1 MRPRIGGF
9 SLALALMATGAFA
22 QNARMGVRYQ
32 IIDSEVE
39 RVVTR
44 FASGEVTSL
53 RSPDGS
59 VITTLRAGGKVI
71 KNVSQP
77 AQIRLTP
84 KSSSSAAVLTINDR
98 SLDFINADAYVAWR
112 NREPRGAAYRPL
124 SEEAA
129 ALLVGQ
135 DPVELADAAS
145 DLRFIT
151 MYTRD
156 YEVLAKR
163 TRPSARIEQPNLP
176 NFTAALRKRDTGELV
191 AIMGWHEDEQTLVF
205 RFMGEEPMAITNTVL
220 PQGRWSFYPN
230 EAWADIQ
237 LLSLMKGRN
246 SARLSQ
252 RPIVSATSLRPT
264 PLNDPG
270 CDGLH
275 WLDGTVYRQCC
286 DDHDRCYET
295 EWPPCEAGKSWF
307 FMGGWSCTFCNI
319 EVVVCFATV
328 YDIYGKFPIYEFQ
341 NYYGDN
347 CYIVW
352 CCECPAWCYGCVW
365 EWP

>member
-1 MRPRIGGF
+1 MRRRTGGLT
-9 SLALALMATGAFA
+9 LALALMATGAFA
-22 QNARMGVRYQ
+22 QNARMGMRYQ

-44 FASGEVTSL
+44 FAVGEVTSV

-59 VITTLRAGGKVI
+59 VVTTLRAGAKVV

-77 AQIRLTP
+77 ARIKLTS
-84 KSSSSAAVLTINDR
+84 KSSPAETLTVNDR

-112 NREPRGAAYRPL
+112 NHEPRHVAYRPL

-129 ALLVGQ
+129 ALTGGR

-145 DLRFIT
+145 DLRSVT
-151 MYTRD
+151 MVTKD

-163 TRPSARIEQPNLP
+163 TRPSARLEQPDLP
-176 NFTAALRKRDTGELV
+176 NFTAALRKRDTGEVL
-191 AIMGWHEDEQTLVF
+191 AILGWHEDEQMLIF
-205 RFMGEEPMAITNTVL
+205 RFIGEQPMAITKTVL
-220 PQGRWSFYPN
+220 PQGHWTFHPN

-246 SARLSQ
+246 AIASRQS
-252 RPIVSATSLRPT
+252 IVNLATPRPT
-264 PLNDPG
+264 PLNEPG
-270 CDGLH
+270 CDDLH

-295 EWPPCEAGKSWF
+295 EWPPCEAGKSWWF
-307 FMGGWSCTFCNI
+307 QGGWSCTFCNI
-319 EVVVCFATV
+319 EVVLCFAAV
-328 YDIYGKFPIYEFQ
+328 YDIYKGFPIYEFQ
-341 NYYGDN
+341 NYNGDN

-352 CCECPAWCYGCVW
+352 CCDCPAWCYGCVY